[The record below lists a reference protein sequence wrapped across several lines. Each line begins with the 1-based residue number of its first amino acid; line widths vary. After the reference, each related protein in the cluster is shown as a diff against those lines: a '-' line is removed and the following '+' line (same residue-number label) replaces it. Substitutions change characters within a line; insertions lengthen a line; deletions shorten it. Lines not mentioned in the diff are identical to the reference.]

1 MTNKKIILPKIPD
14 YFHRELINDK
24 GLQGNIFRY
33 SKELIYKEY
42 KTDNFNLPQLEL
54 LTEQVSTYMAF
65 PKVLVFEGDYS
76 YESFKGYLS
85 DYFEGNVIYN
95 LNGQILIRE
104 FVKALEVF
112 EMEVIKLSKMGIRV
126 HDMHQENLILTPD
139 NVIVGV
145 DTDLFEV
152 TSEFT
157 IELLRSNM
165 KELSE
170 TIISELVK
178 LAQIESSRL
187 NDLVNEC
194 GAYGRIKPSALLKE
208 FINYFEQRMFRIETV
223 SDFKNGMRLIRKK

>member
-1 MTNKKIILPKIPD
+1 MTDKKIILPKIPD
-14 YFHRELINDK
+14 SFHRELINDR
-24 GLQGNIFRY
+24 GLQGNIFRL
-33 SKELIYKEY
+33 SKEMIYKEY
-42 KTDNFNLPQLEL
+42 KTDNFYLPQLEL
-54 LTEQVSTYMAF
+54 LTEQTSTYMAF
-65 PKVLVFEGDYS
+65 PKTLVFEGDYS
-76 YESFKGYLS
+76 YEGFKGYLS
-85 DYFEGNVIYN
+85 DYIEGNVIYN
-95 LNGQILIRE
+95 LNGQIMIRE

-112 EMEVIKLSKMGIRV
+112 EKEVIKLSKMGIRI

>member
-76 YESFKGYLS
+76 YEGFKGYLS

-95 LNGQILIRE
+95 LNGQILIRK

>member
-24 GLQGNIFRY
+24 GLQGNIFRH

-85 DYFEGNVIYN
+85 DYIEGNVIYN

-194 GAYGRIKPSALLKE
+194 GAYGRIKPSTLLKE